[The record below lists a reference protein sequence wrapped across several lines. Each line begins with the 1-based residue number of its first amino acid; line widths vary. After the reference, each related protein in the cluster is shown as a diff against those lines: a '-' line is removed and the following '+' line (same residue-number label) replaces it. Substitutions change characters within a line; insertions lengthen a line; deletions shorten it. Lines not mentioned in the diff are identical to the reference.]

1 MIARHRLQTLRP
13 VINTMVLKKIIPFEP
28 LLFVHYC
35 FAHHSF
41 FPIAFES
48 HLISPNELVAD
59 RIPWFIFMSPY
70 VSWKL
75 PCSDDPLPVASRHSW
90 LQQIAQITS
99 QVYVQERCTLFGP
112 LTGRVAEIW
121 KRSQLDLWHQIWCN
135 LVQHEYSIYTVYTL
149 SECAFL
155 IYSHLLSFRH
165 GCQGIHP
172 LITLELWRS
181 TRMAGIASEFF
192 IVV

>member
-1 MIARHRLQTLRP
+1 MIARQRLQRLRP

-48 HLISPNELVAD
+48 HSISPNELVAD

-75 PCSDDPLPVASRHSW
+75 PCSDDPLPVASRHSC
-90 LQQIAQITS
+90 LQQIAQITP

-135 LVQHEYSIYTVYTL
+135 MNTVYTL
-149 SECAFL
+149 SECAFH
-155 IYSHLLSFRH
+155 IYSHLLSFRWH
-165 GCQGIHP
+165 GCQGILHP
-172 LITLELWRS
+172 LITLELWGS